1 MERKPVS
8 EMPKFYASFIA
19 AIGVFIILC
28 IVLYTAF
35 SKPTAELSKTA
46 ASPVLPEA
54 TVTEAAYPDFPALTN
69 VTEVANDAQFPYTLQ
84 YILTGSELTDALLKD
99 DIEQFKKQYIERA
112 SNDTTNNLTV
122 ETHVTPYMNDYYSFT
137 LHKRILQADAQISSE
152 LKHYFYD
159 AQAQKLVTFKQLLEH
174 DEARLATVLA
184 SVRQFVQKNAQL
196 ATLTSAPFMANN
208 YTPKW
213 EHFSQFT
220 LSKHYLTLSFVT
232 NGTPAIVDVALP
244 VRMVHHLF
252 AEAYR
257 LPAAQM
263 ENVIPADYVVDH
275 SKKRVAI
282 TFDDGPHE
290 TVTPQIL
297 DTLKKYNVKATFYV
311 LGQRVV
317 NNPYLARRILDEGH
331 EIGNHTWSHPDLVKQ
346 KDEIISDE
354 YNRTTDII
362 VQATGAL
369 PSSFRAPYGSINA
382 RVASLVP
389 LKNVLWSIDT
399 LDWKHR
405 DPEQTLQI
413 VNNLLHN
420 NAIILMHD
428 IHQPTADALDSVL
441 ASIQAAG
448 YEMVTISEL
457 NAYLP

>member
-8 EMPKFYASFIA
+8 EMPKFYASLIA
-19 AIGVFIILC
+19 AIGIFLVLC

-46 ASPVLPEA
+46 ASPVLPKA
-54 TVTEAAYPDFPALTN
+54 TVTETAHADFPALTN
-69 VTEVANDAQFPYTLQ
+69 VTEVAEDALFSYTLQ
-84 YILTGSELTDALLKD
+84 YVLTGSSLPDALLKD

-112 SNDTTNNLTV
+112 ASNTRNNLTV
-122 ETHVTPYMNDYYSFT
+122 ETRVTPYMNDYYSFT
-137 LHKRILQADAQISSE
+137 LHKRILQQDVQTSSE

-174 DEARLATVLA
+174 DEARLAAVLT
-184 SVRQFVQKNAQL
+184 SVRQFVQQNKQL
-196 ATLTSAPFMANN
+196 ASLANAPFMAND
-208 YTPKW
+208 YIPKW

-220 LSKHYLTLSFVT
+220 LSKYHLTLSFVT

-244 VRMVHHLF
+244 VRAVHHLF

-257 LPAAQM
+257 LPAPKM
-263 ENVIPADYVVDH
+263 ENVIPEDYVLDH

-317 NNPYLARRILDEGH
+317 NNPELARRILDEGH
-331 EIGNHTWSHPDLVKQ
+331 EIGNHTWSHPDLK
-346 KDEIISDE
+346 KLSDKAILDE
-354 YNRTTDII
+354 YNRTTDMI
-362 VQATGAL
+362 VQTTGAL

-382 RVASLVP
+382 HIASLVP

-428 IHQPTADALDSVL
+428 IHQPTADALDRVL